1 MTPGTI
7 SVDIIDDYLYIHWIY
22 IRSEDPEIYTPI
34 ITGAFEKYIKNYRM
48 NGYLN
53 ILLYV
58 QIALSG
64 ICLYRI
70 IRGPTIPDRMVGIDI
85 FGILVVGICAI
96 ISIQTERSF
105 ILDIG
110 IAWIILS
117 FLGTLTLAKYLTG
130 KKLNE

>member
-1 MTPGTI
+1 MN
-7 SVDIIDDYLYIHWIY
+7 
-22 IRSEDPEIYTPI
+22 EI
-34 ITGAFEKYIKNYRM
+34 
-48 NGYLN
+48 LN

-58 QIALSG
+58 QIALCA

-70 IRGPTIPDRMVGIDI
+70 VRGPTIPDRMVGIDI

-96 ISIQTERSF
+96 ISIQTEQSF

-117 FLGTLTLAKYLTG
+117 FIGTLTLAKYLSG

>member
-1 MTPGTI
+1 M
-7 SVDIIDDYLYIHWIY
+7 YI
-22 IRSEDPEIYTPI
+22 
-34 ITGAFEKYIKNYRM
+34 
-48 NGYLN
+48 
-53 ILLYV
+53 
-58 QIALSG
+58 QIGLSCV
-64 ICLYRI
+64 CLYRI

-96 ISIQTERSF
+96 ISIQSEKSF

-117 FLGTLTLAKYLTG
+117 FIGTLTLAKYLTG

>member
-1 MTPGTI
+1 M
-7 SVDIIDDYLYIHWIY
+7 SDIL
-22 IRSEDPEIYTPI
+22 T
-34 ITGAFEKYIKNYRM
+34 
-48 NGYLN
+48 
-53 ILLYV
+53 ILLYI
-58 QIALSG
+58 QIGLSTV
-64 ICLYRI
+64 CLYRI

-96 ISIQTERSF
+96 ISILTEKSF

-117 FLGTLTLAKYLTG
+117 FIGTITLAKYLSG

>member
-1 MTPGTI
+1 M
-7 SVDIIDDYLYIHWIY
+7 
-22 IRSEDPEIYTPI
+22 
-34 ITGAFEKYIKNYRM
+34 NYW
-48 NGYLN
+48 LD

-58 QIALSG
+58 QIGLSV

-70 IRGPTIPDRMVGIDI
+70 IRGPTIPDRMVGVDI
-85 FGILVVGICAI
+85 FGILVVGVCAI
-96 ISIQTERSF
+96 IAIQTEKSF

-117 FLGTLTLAKYLTG
+117 FIGTLTLAKYLTG

>member
-1 MTPGTI
+1 MT
-7 SVDIIDDYLYIHWIY
+7 DYL
-22 IRSEDPEIYTPI
+22 D
-34 ITGAFEKYIKNYRM
+34 
-48 NGYLN
+48 
-53 ILLYV
+53 ILLYI
-58 QIALSG
+58 QIGLSA

-70 IRGPTIPDRMVGIDI
+70 IRGPTIPDRMVGVDI

-96 ISIQTERSF
+96 ISIQTEKSY

-117 FLGTLTLAKYLTG
+117 FIGTLTLAKYLTG

>member
-1 MTPGTI
+1 M
-7 SVDIIDDYLYIHWIY
+7 DLL
-22 IRSEDPEIYTPI
+22 E
-34 ITGAFEKYIKNYRM
+34 
-48 NGYLN
+48 

-58 QIALSG
+58 QIGLSVS
-64 ICLYRI
+64 CLYRI
-70 IRGPTIPDRMVGIDI
+70 IRGPSIADRMVAIDI

-96 ISIQTERSF
+96 LAIKTERNF

-117 FLGTLTLAKYLTG
+117 FIGTLTLAKYLSG

>member
-1 MTPGTI
+1 MTTFL
-7 SVDIIDDYLYIHWIY
+7 DITLY
-22 IRSEDPEIYTPI
+22 
-34 ITGAFEKYIKNYRM
+34 M
-48 NGYLN
+48 
-53 ILLYV
+53 

-64 ICLYRI
+64 VCLYRI
-70 IRGPTIPDRMVGIDI
+70 IRGPSIPDRMVAIDI

-96 ISIQTERSF
+96 LSIQTERSF

-117 FLGTLTLAKYLTG
+117 FIGTLTLAKYLSG

>member
-1 MTPGTI
+1 MTTFL
-7 SVDIIDDYLYIHWIY
+7 D
-22 IRSEDPEIYTPI
+22 
-34 ITGAFEKYIKNYRM
+34 
-48 NGYLN
+48 
-53 ILLYV
+53 ILLYM

-64 ICLYRI
+64 VCLYRI
-70 IRGPTIPDRMVGIDI
+70 IRGPSIPDRMVAIDI

-96 ISIQTERSF
+96 LSIQTERSF

-117 FLGTLTLAKYLTG
+117 FIGTLTLAKYLSG